1 MTAVNVFAP
10 VRPARRAATYLTA
23 AAVLAVATASALA
36 QTPAPQP
43 QAQPPM
49 PAPKAAPRPAQP
61 AQKATP
67 PAKQPQQPA
76 QQGAPTDP
84 QAGQQAQGEQPP
96 VVYSPWTKFCGKD
109 NNNPQAK
116 EVCLTVKEA
125 RLETGQFLA
134 GAALIE
140 QAGEEKKLFRITLP
154 LGMQLPQGTRML
166 LDKEEPMQGRYIV
179 CLPNGCMADFDVN
192 KDFVAKLK
200 KGQQLVLQGINLP
213 GQAATY
219 MLPLAE
225 FAKANEGPPTDPK
238 KFEEDQKKLQEELQ
252 KKAEEARKRLQAAPP
267 EGQKK

>member
-1 MTAVNVFAP
+1 MIVRMAGVALVVCLAAP
-10 VRPARRAATYLTA
+10 D
-23 AAVLAVATASALA
+23 ALA
-36 QTPAPQP
+36 QRERPPRFPAEKFSTHPV
-43 QAQPPM
+43 
-49 PAPKAAPRPAQP
+49 QP
-61 AQKATP
+61 AQKAP
-67 PAKQPQQPA
+67 AAKQPQQPA
-76 QQGAPTDP
+76 QQAPAAPGD
-84 QAGQQAQGEQPP
+84 QQAAADQPP

-109 NNNPQAK
+109 NAQAK

-140 QAGEEKKLFRITLP
+140 QAGEEKKLFRLTLP

-166 LDKEEPMQGRYIV
+166 LDKEQPLQGRYIV
-179 CLPNGCMADFDVN
+179 CLPNGCMADFDVTP
-192 KDFVAKLK
+192 DFVTKLK

-213 GQAATY
+213 GQAASY

-238 KFEEDQKKLQEELQ
+238 KFEEDQKKLQDELQ
-252 KKAEEARKRLQAAPP
+252 KKAEDARKRLQASPP